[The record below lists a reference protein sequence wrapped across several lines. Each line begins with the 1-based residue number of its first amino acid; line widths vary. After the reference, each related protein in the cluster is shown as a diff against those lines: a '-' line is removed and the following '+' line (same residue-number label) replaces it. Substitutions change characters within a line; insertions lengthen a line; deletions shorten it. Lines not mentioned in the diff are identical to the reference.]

1 MLRRAAVL
9 AVVAAALVVVVGAV
23 VVVVGLTRSSPAP
36 PVCRVV
42 GDALVFD
49 LGLEEAA
56 NATTIAAVVARE
68 GLPPRALTVALAT
81 AFQESNLRNL
91 DFGDRDSVGLFQ
103 QRPSQ
108 GWGSRA
114 DLLRPEYAT
123 TAFLRELRRVDGW
136 QSMRVTDAAQ
146 AVQRSAGPEAYAKWE
161 ARSRVLAAALSGPPR
176 GRFAC
181 RPGSGGG
188 SAVAGGSGGLRRAL
202 GIADPNGSFPRERAW
217 VVANWLVGHAA
228 TEGVTEVTVDGRRWR
243 GDLEWERIGASAPDA
258 GAVPVRFRVGE

>member
-9 AVVAAALVVVVGAV
+9 AVVTAALAVVAGAV
-23 VVVVGLTRSSPAP
+23 IVVVGLTRSSPAP

-42 GDALVFD
+42 GDALVFEI
-49 LGLEEAA
+49 GLEEAA

-91 DFGDRDSVGLFQ
+91 DYGDRDSVGLFQ

-108 GWGSRA
+108 GWGNRA
-114 DLLRPEYAT
+114 DLLRPEFAT
-123 TAFLRELRRVDGW
+123 TAFLRELRRVEGW
-136 QSMRVTDAAQ
+136 QSMRVTEAAQ

-161 ARSRVLAAALSGPPR
+161 ARSRVLAAALTGPPR

-181 RPGSGGG
+181 RPGARDGG
-188 SAVAGGSGGLRRAL
+188 SSAEGFGGLRRAL
-202 GIADPNGSFPRERAW
+202 GVADPNGSFPRERAW
-217 VVANWLVGHAA
+217 IVADWLVGHAA
-228 TEGVTEVTVDGRRWR
+228 STGVTEVTVDGRRWR
-243 GDLEWERIGASAPDA
+243 GDLEWERIGPPAADA
-258 GAVPVRFRVGE
+258 GAVPVRFRVGD